1 MKAILNSLQENTL
14 SRLKNPIIGA
24 FIFSWSIWNVSDVI
38 IFILSDTESKLK
50 IIQTSKMTVYDNLL
64 APLFICSLYLF
75 ALPLLSAGYE
85 IILDGIIN
93 KFRNSYKQKHLQ
105 EYYAS
110 VKKTVIAKL
119 DADEDEN
126 RKIREKEL
134 EKWGE
139 EKTRM
144 SKICLKF
151 KQEYSEKI
159 SKIDELKSLHE
170 KEIERLNN
178 DIYDTTRQY
187 ETLQTNISKIIENMQ
202 SHVGSLDKRDD
213 LPNDVQK
220 EISTLRRTINTS
232 WSSLN
237 TNAFPNQRLN
247 SLPPEFNDD
256 IPF

>member
-1 MKAILNSLQENTL
+1 
-14 SRLKNPIIGA
+14 
-24 FIFSWSIWNVSDVI
+24 
-38 IFILSDTESKLK
+38 
-50 IIQTSKMTVYDNLL
+50 MTVYDNLL

-134 EKWGE
+134 EKWSE

-151 KQEYSEKI
+151 KQEHSEKI
-159 SKIDELKSLHE
+159 SKIDELKSLYK
-170 KEIERLNN
+170 KEIEQLNN
-178 DIYDTTRQY
+178 DIYDTARQY
-187 ETLQTNISKIIENMQ
+187 ETLQKNISKIIENMQ
-202 SHVGSLDKRDD
+202 SHINSLDKRDD
-213 LPNDVQK
+213 LPSDAKK
-220 EISTLRRTINTS
+220 EISTLKRTINS
-232 WSSLN
+232 SRSSLN
-237 TNAFPNQRLN
+237 TNAFQSRRLN
-247 SLPPEFNDD
+247 NLPPEIDDD